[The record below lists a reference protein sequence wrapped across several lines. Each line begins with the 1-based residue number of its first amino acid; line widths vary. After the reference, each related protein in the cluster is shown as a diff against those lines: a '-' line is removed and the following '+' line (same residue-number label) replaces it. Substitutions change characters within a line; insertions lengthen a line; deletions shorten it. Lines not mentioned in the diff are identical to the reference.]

1 MGGPTRGHGRV
12 APMTGEYNQETSAVT
27 YLKYIK
33 NETMER
39 DFLKAYSS
47 LSRKFKILMKAK
59 KSADT
64 ARKTTLN

>member
-1 MGGPTRGHGRV
+1 MGRV
-12 APMTGEYNQETSAVT
+12 APMTGEYNKETSAVT

-47 LSRKFKILMKAK
+47 LSRKFKILMKAR

-64 ARKTTLN
+64 ARKTTLKLGKGEV